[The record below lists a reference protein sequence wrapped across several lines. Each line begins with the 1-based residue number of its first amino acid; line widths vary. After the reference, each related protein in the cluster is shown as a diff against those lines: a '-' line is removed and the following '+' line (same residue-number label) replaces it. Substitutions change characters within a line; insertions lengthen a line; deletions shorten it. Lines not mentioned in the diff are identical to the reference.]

1 MGMTSIIFT
10 KKYIFF
16 LVVILSVSTFTT
28 QAFLS
33 KGSTDNV
40 DEQID
45 LALGYSIDGNHAK
58 SVRVLMPLADKGVDR
73 AKLYLGVAYYHG
85 NGVGKNIEKAQKLFF
100 ELQKTNYEPG
110 IVNTYL
116 NLIGSQPN

>member
-1 MGMTSIIFT
+1 MAANIFT
-10 KKYIFF
+10 KKYIFL
-16 LVVILSVSTFTT
+16 LVVIVSVSTFTT

-33 KGSTDNV
+33 KGHSNSI

-45 LALGYSIDGNHAK
+45 RALGYSIDGNHAQ
-58 SVRVLMPLADKGVDR
+58 SVRLLMPLAEKGVDR

-85 NGVGKNIEKAQKLFF
+85 NGVNKNTEKARELFF

-116 NLIGSQPN
+116 NLIGSIAQK